1 MNYGTSQKCTSAQ
14 PFAPRRGARRADVC
28 GFAGRLRIRAGLYHT
43 NATSAHRAAQKSEG
57 WHQASPRLANRMREM
72 IHDSITQPSITRK
85 IPSASAVCTRYHGRN
100 AVSISTRYTSGMDNL
115 NFIAIRISKSSM
127 EKQAVNMNN
136 PPQTVCRMLTLL
148 LQFYKYYFENQIR
161 EVVMN
166 QTTKPAAC
174 PDSVRVER
182 IQISHGRAIRVVSVF
197 PKSGSQTAEEKLR
210 VLAAL
215 ELQRK
220 KSA

>member
-1 MNYGTSQKCTSAQ
+1 
-14 PFAPRRGARRADVC
+14 
-28 GFAGRLRIRAGLYHT
+28 
-43 NATSAHRAAQKSEG
+43 
-57 WHQASPRLANRMREM
+57 
-72 IHDSITQPSITRK
+72 
-85 IPSASAVCTRYHGRN
+85 
-100 AVSISTRYTSGMDNL
+100 MD
-115 NFIAIRISKSSM
+115 
-127 EKQAVNMNN
+127 KQAVTIGD

-148 LQFYKYYFENQIR
+148 AAFCKYIFENQIR

-197 PKSGSQTAEEKLR
+197 PQNGSQTAEEKLR
-210 VLAAL
+210 VLAEL

-220 KSA
+220 KPA

>member
-1 MNYGTSQKCTSAQ
+1 
-14 PFAPRRGARRADVC
+14 
-28 GFAGRLRIRAGLYHT
+28 
-43 NATSAHRAAQKSEG
+43 
-57 WHQASPRLANRMREM
+57 
-72 IHDSITQPSITRK
+72 
-85 IPSASAVCTRYHGRN
+85 
-100 AVSISTRYTSGMDNL
+100 MD
-115 NFIAIRISKSSM
+115 
-127 EKQAVNMNN
+127 KQAVNIGN

-174 PDSVRVER
+174 PDSVRTER
-182 IQISHGRAIRVVSVF
+182 IQILHGRAIRVVSVF
-197 PKSGSQTAEEKLR
+197 PKNGSQTVEEKLR

>member
-1 MNYGTSQKCTSAQ
+1 
-14 PFAPRRGARRADVC
+14 
-28 GFAGRLRIRAGLYHT
+28 
-43 NATSAHRAAQKSEG
+43 
-57 WHQASPRLANRMREM
+57 
-72 IHDSITQPSITRK
+72 
-85 IPSASAVCTRYHGRN
+85 
-100 AVSISTRYTSGMDNL
+100 
-115 NFIAIRISKSSM
+115 M
-127 EKQAVNMNN
+127 EKQAVNIGD

-148 LQFYKYYFENQIR
+148 AAFCKYIFENQIR

-174 PDSVRVER
+174 PDSVRVEH

-197 PKSGSQTAEEKLR
+197 PKNASQTAEEKLR

>member
-1 MNYGTSQKCTSAQ
+1 MLQAARASVQVCATQTPRPPTMRRKKRGLASSQ
-14 PFAPRRGARRADVC
+14 RV
-28 GFAGRLRIRAGLYHT
+28 LY
-43 NATSAHRAAQKSEG
+43 NLQK
-57 WHQASPRLANRMREM
+57 Q
-72 IHDSITQPSITRK
+72 I
-85 IPSASAVCTRYHGRN
+85 
-100 AVSISTRYTSGMDNL
+100 
-115 NFIAIRISKSSM
+115 FI
-127 EKQAVNMNN
+127 
-136 PPQTVCRMLTLL
+136 
-148 LQFYKYYFENQIR
+148 FENQIR

-166 QTTKPAAC
+166 QTTKPATG

-197 PKSGSQTAEEKLR
+197 PKNASQTAEEKLR

>member
-1 MNYGTSQKCTSAQ
+1 M
-14 PFAPRRGARRADVC
+14 PP
-28 GFAGRLRIRAGLYHT
+28 AGGGLTVELWH
-43 NATSAHRAAQKSEG
+43 KSETHIG
-57 WHQASPRLANRMREM
+57 A
-72 IHDSITQPSITRK
+72 
-85 IPSASAVCTRYHGRN
+85 AVCSAAWGALCRCVRFYGPTAHPCRSAPHKRRVRPPCGAKKRGLASSQRVLY
-100 AVSISTRYTSGMDNL
+100 NL
-115 NFIAIRISKSSM
+115 QKQIFI
-127 EKQAVNMNN
+127 
-136 PPQTVCRMLTLL
+136 
-148 LQFYKYYFENQIR
+148 FENQIR

-197 PKSGSQTAEEKLR
+197 PKNGSQTAEEKLR

>member
-1 MNYGTSQKCTSAQ
+1 
-14 PFAPRRGARRADVC
+14 
-28 GFAGRLRIRAGLYHT
+28 
-43 NATSAHRAAQKSEG
+43 
-57 WHQASPRLANRMREM
+57 
-72 IHDSITQPSITRK
+72 
-85 IPSASAVCTRYHGRN
+85 
-100 AVSISTRYTSGMDNL
+100 
-115 NFIAIRISKSSM
+115 
-127 EKQAVNMNN
+127 MNN

-148 LQFYKYYFENQIR
+148 AAFYKYYFENQIR
-161 EVVMN
+161 EVVMK

-197 PKSGSQTAEEKLR
+197 PKNGSQTAEEKLR
-210 VLAAL
+210 VLAEL

>member
-1 MNYGTSQKCTSAQ
+1 MIADMENGEIGIIVTKDYCAIIGLNQK
-14 PFAPRRGARRADVC
+14 D
-28 GFAGRLRIRAGLYHT
+28 L
-43 NATSAHRAAQKSEG
+43 
-57 WHQASPRLANRMREM
+57 
-72 IHDSITQPSITRK
+72 
-85 IPSASAVCTRYHGRN
+85 
-100 AVSISTRYTSGMDNL
+100 
-115 NFIAIRISKSSM
+115 
-127 EKQAVNMNN
+127 
-136 PPQTVCRMLTLL
+136 
-148 LQFYKYYFENQIR
+148 ENQIR

>member
-1 MNYGTSQKCTSAQ
+1 MPPVCGELMVELRHKSEMHIGAAIRSAAWGASCRRVRFCRPTAQ
-14 PFAPRRGARRADVC
+14 PCRSAPCKRRVRPPCGAKKR
-28 GFAGRLRIRAGLYHT
+28 GLASSQRVLY
-43 NATSAHRAAQKSEG
+43 NLQK
-57 WHQASPRLANRMREM
+57 Q
-72 IHDSITQPSITRK
+72 I
-85 IPSASAVCTRYHGRN
+85 
-100 AVSISTRYTSGMDNL
+100 
-115 NFIAIRISKSSM
+115 FI
-127 EKQAVNMNN
+127 
-136 PPQTVCRMLTLL
+136 
-148 LQFYKYYFENQIR
+148 FENQIR